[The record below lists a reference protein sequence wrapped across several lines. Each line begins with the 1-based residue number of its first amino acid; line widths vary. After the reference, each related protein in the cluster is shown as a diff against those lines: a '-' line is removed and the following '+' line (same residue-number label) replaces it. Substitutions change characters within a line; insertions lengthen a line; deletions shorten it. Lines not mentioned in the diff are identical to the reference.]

1 MYFLAISNR
10 NAQLMAAEAQG
21 GNRSDSDLEDEQA
34 PVAKKP
40 RRLVLDEDEEEMA
53 SNLLSLQ
60 QTNTNDEDVYISDA
74 DEDQNRN
81 PDSEEE
87 EEIGQEEDVS
97 QDTSSGLA
105 EWGSLMDNGVR
116 FKLLLLLSF

>member
-10 NAQLMAAEAQG
+10 NAELMAAEAQD
-21 GNRSDSDLEDEQA
+21 GNRSDSDEQA

-40 RRLVLDEDEEEMA
+40 RRIVLDEDEEEMA
-53 SNLLSLQ
+53 STLLSPQ
-60 QTNTNDEDVYISDA
+60 QTNTNDEDMYISDA

-81 PDSEEE
+81 PNSEDE

-97 QDTSSGLA
+97 QDTGSGLA